1 MATFALYCGLMSDQS
16 ELCYSPKMP
25 STKTL
30 QITQSGEL
38 FGWPVYETLLLCT
51 PEKTTIVVKDCITQS

>member
-1 MATFALYCGLMSDQS
+1 MATFALCCGLMSDQS
-16 ELCYSPKMP
+16 ELCYSLKMP

-38 FGWPVYETLLLCT
+38 FGQPNYIIRIASMLVLVIPTLV
-51 PEKTTIVVKDCITQS
+51 E